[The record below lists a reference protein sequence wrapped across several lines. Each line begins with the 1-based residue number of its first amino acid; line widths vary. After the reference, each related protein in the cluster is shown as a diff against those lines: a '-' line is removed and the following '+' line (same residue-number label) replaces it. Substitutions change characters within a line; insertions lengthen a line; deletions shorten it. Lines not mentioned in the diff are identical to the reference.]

1 MWKADT
7 INIKLEDGYT
17 LKGYE
22 TIKTEDGYDLI
33 FSFEEDS
40 ILEGATSYFANI
52 KNLPNNFIPIA
63 ICGKAPDGWDGLCY
77 KRLAPKWEFFKV
89 WKDNHDNF

>member
-1 MWKADT
+1 MWRADT

-40 ILEGATSYFANI
+40 NFGGAT
-52 KNLPNNFIPIA
+52 
-63 ICGKAPDGWDGLCY
+63 
-77 KRLAPKWEFFKV
+77 
-89 WKDNHDNF
+89 